1 MNPKVQI
8 FRYVTEG
15 SFDAY
20 MWQILETKQKFIAQ
34 VMTSKSPV
42 RACQDVDDTA
52 LSYAEIKALAT
63 GNPEIKQKMDLD
75 IQVARLK
82 MLKANHVSQHY
93 RLETDIARTYPSQIT
108 AEKER
113 IENLSRDIAA
123 CQPIL
128 DQGKDHFQIVIAGK
142 SYTDRKE
149 AGAALIQA
157 CTSAG
162 QTTQEVPIGEYG
174 GFQLM
179 GSFNLFSHKYELTVH
194 GRGSYAFEL
203 GADPFGN
210 LTRLNNIFSGLQ
222 GKLEQA
228 QQRLATVEGQLENAK
243 REVSRPFPQEQ
254 ELAEKQ
260 ARLAELNSRLNID
273 ERSSEASLIDEDA
286 RDEKGDAPETGD
298 AADAPEES
306 FSCEA
311 RRISQAVI

>member
-1 MNPKVQI
+1 
-8 FRYVTEG
+8 
-15 SFDAY
+15 

-128 DQGKDHFQIVIAGK
+128 EREKDHFQITIAGK
-142 SYTDRKE
+142 SYTGRKE
-149 AGAALIQA
+149 AGTALIQA
-157 CTSAG
+157 CTSSG
-162 QTTQEVPIGEYG
+162 QGAREFPVGEYG
-174 GFQLM
+174 GFRLT
-179 GSFNLFSHKYELTVH
+179 GGYDLFSHKYELTVH
-194 GRGSYAFEL
+194 GHGSYAFEL

-210 LTRLNNIFSGLQ
+210 LTRLNNVFSGLQ

-228 QQRLATVEGQLENAK
+228 QQRLATAEEQLENAK
-243 REVSRPFPQEQ
+243 REVNRPFPQEQ

-260 ARLAELNSRLNID
+260 AQLIELNARLNID
-273 ERSSEASLIDEDA
+273 ERSSEASLIDGDA
-286 RDEKGDAPETGD
+286 LEEKSEAPETAD
-298 AADAPEES
+298 AADAPEKAVQGQS
-306 FSCEA
+306 GRHC
-311 RRISQAVI
+311 QAVI

>member
-1 MNPKVQI
+1 MRRAGFQGLAVRAWRELFARVRAGQVRILLGSTAKLGAGTNVQDRLIALHHLDAPWKPSDLEQQEGRILRQGNMNPKVQI

-128 DQGKDHFQIVIAGK
+128 EREKDHF
-142 SYTDRKE
+142 
-149 AGAALIQA
+149 
-157 CTSAG
+157 
-162 QTTQEVPIGEYG
+162 
-174 GFQLM
+174 
-179 GSFNLFSHKYELTVH
+179 
-194 GRGSYAFEL
+194 
-203 GADPFGN
+203 
-210 LTRLNNIFSGLQ
+210 
-222 GKLEQA
+222 
-228 QQRLATVEGQLENAK
+228 
-243 REVSRPFPQEQ
+243 
-254 ELAEKQ
+254 
-260 ARLAELNSRLNID
+260 
-273 ERSSEASLIDEDA
+273 
-286 RDEKGDAPETGD
+286 
-298 AADAPEES
+298 
-306 FSCEA
+306 
-311 RRISQAVI
+311 